1 MNISRAK
8 TVLIVVFLGLNIF
21 LAYHLFLPEWGGA
34 GGALT
39 REELQKMEQKLA
51 ENNYEISTSIPRKKM
66 SSSFLTVRPLKTDA
80 EKIAKQFFMAG
91 KVNRIIADDKN
102 IFEDDG
108 AVLEIFSNGFYRYL
122 LKKDNTMENNLT
134 GEVTSVD
141 TVEIV
146 EDFMA
151 QRGMEFK
158 ELKPDI
164 VRGDPAQ
171 YCKMSYYQLY
181 SRVPLFSGHLGFT
194 VEKGIVREV
203 ESCLLEIIGQEKRR
217 EMEVLP
223 VTMAIMR
230 LIEEIGP
237 AYRKRS
243 ITDVSLGF
251 YSQEY
256 DAEQWEV
263 PPVWRIVIDGTDIYY
278 VNAFT
283 GFIEPDGSADNIT

>member
-8 TVLIVVFLGLNIF
+8 TVLIVVFLGLNLF

-34 GGALT
+34 GSAFT
-39 REELQKMEQKLA
+39 REELQKLEQKLA

-80 EKIAKQFFMAG
+80 EKIAKQFFIAG
-91 KVNRIIADDKN
+91 KANRIIADDKN
-102 IFEDDG
+102 IFESDDG
-108 AVLEIFSNGFYRYL
+108 VLEIFSNGFYRYL

-134 GEVTSVD
+134 GKITSAEA
-141 TVEIV
+141 VEIV
-146 EDFMA
+146 ENFMV
-151 QRGMEFK
+151 QKGIEFK
-158 ELKPDI
+158 ELKPDA
-164 VRGDPAQ
+164 VRGDPSQ
-171 YCKMSYYQLY
+171 SCKMSYYQLY
-181 SRVPLFSGHLGFT
+181 SRVPLFSGHLGIT
-194 VEKGIVREV
+194 MEKGVVKEV
-203 ESCLLEIIGQEKRR
+203 KNCLLEIVGQEKRR

-237 AYRKRS
+237 AYRKRN
-243 ITDVSLGF
+243 ITDVGLGF

-283 GFIEPDGSADNIT
+283 GFIEPDGFADQIT